1 MKPKVLLINEG
12 YIQHYRIP
20 LFEKLLDD
28 VDLYVAHSGEF
39 LNKVGFKQILIDHKK
54 IGPFIYYPIKD
65 FDQYDFVVFP
75 FNLRNLNLYFEFF
88 KKTVYKKVLFGIGVN
103 ASYSKKY
110 DSKNL
115 MSLLRVLF
123 VYKYDYS
130 IFYER
135 YPLLKYISY
144 GISPEKMS
152 VAYNTVAPNEKFN
165 INRKTYESIIFI
177 GSLYKQKKIF
187 DLIKAYQVL
196 INNKAIALNLEI
208 IGDGEEFSNLIKYI
222 EDNNLTNHI
231 TLHGSVTKD
240 DKLLPIMQRAAVCV
254 SPGQAGLSVQ
264 KCFSYGTGFITTQNA
279 ITGGEIFSIQDGVTG
294 NFYDSS
300 ISDLVDKLALYSDL
314 DYCEKISKNA
324 YLFYNNFRS
333 LNVWHDGFLRNIK

>member
-1 MKPKVLLINEG
+1 MKKKVLLINEG
-12 YIQHYRIP
+12 LVQHYRIP
-20 LFEKLLDD
+20 LFEKLLDN
-28 VDLYVAHSGEF
+28 VDLYVAHSGEY
-39 LNKVGFKQILIDHKK
+39 LDGVGFNQILINQKK
-54 IGPFIYYPIKD
+54 IGPFNYYSITN

-88 KKTVYKKVLFGIGVN
+88 KKTIYKKILFGIGVN
-103 ASYSKKY
+103 ASYGKKY

-123 VYKYDYS
+123 VHKYDYS

-144 GISPEKMS
+144 GVSPTKIS
-152 VAYNTVAPNEKFN
+152 VAYNTVAPNENFN
-165 INRKTYESIIFI
+165 INKKTYESIIFI

-187 DLIKAYQVL
+187 DLIEAYRIL
-196 INNKAIALNLEI
+196 INNKSIALNLEI
-208 IGDGEEFSNLIKYI
+208 IGDGEEFDNLKKYI
-222 EDNNLTNHI
+222 DDNNLTNYI
-231 TLHGSVTKD
+231 TLHGNVTED

-279 ITGGEIFSIQDGVTG
+279 ITGGEIFSIQDDVTG

-300 ISDLVDKLALYSDL
+300 ISDLVDKLAMYSDL
-314 DYCEKISKNA
+314 SYCEKISKNA

-333 LNVWHDGFLRNIK
+333 LNIWKDGFLRDIK